1 MLRIGDESEIAYL
14 SREQKIH
21 ILMNKFLIGW
31 VLAELFF
38 LSNLYFSTMTFYGR
52 NRDFLKSQQFL

>member
-1 MLRIGDESEIAYL
+1 MLRISDESEIAYL

-21 ILMNKFLIGW
+21 ILANRFLIGW

-38 LSNLYFSTMTFYGR
+38 LSN
-52 NRDFLKSQQFL
+52 